1 MNNEQ
6 AKFILRAYRPGGRD
20 AADPAFGDALRQAQ
34 ADPALGAWLARE
46 QSLDAA
52 VASKLRALSP
62 PPELR
67 EAILAG
73 SRVSFAAPAR
83 GWRLPAWLAVAASLA
98 VLIAGAGLYGLH
110 ASRQGRASL
119 DRLAAFAL
127 TDPASAHIGPHADKL
142 GVFGAWLQN
151 PANRISSGPPAD
163 LAQLKSEGCRSF
175 DLAGHEVFEICFQRD
190 GAWYHLYLT
199 RRSGWRSGGLGPAF
213 RQGAGRSVASWADE
227 KFAYVLMIGGG
238 GVDALER
245 IL

>member
-46 QSLDAA
+46 QSLDGA

-83 GWRLPAWLAVAASLA
+83 GWRLPAWLAVAASIA
-98 VLIAGAGLYGLH
+98 VLIAGAGSYGLH
-110 ASRQGRASL
+110 VSRQGRASL

-127 TDPASAHIGPHADKL
+127 
-142 GVFGAWLQN
+142 
-151 PANRISSGPPAD
+151 R
-163 LAQLKSEGCRSF
+163 
-175 DLAGHEVFEICFQRD
+175 
-190 GAWYHLYLT
+190 T
-199 RRSGWRSGGLGPAF
+199 RRARTSVRTPTSWARLGPGCKT
-213 RQGAGRSVASWADE
+213 RQTGSRPDRRRMSRSSSPRAAAPSTSRATRSSRSASSATARGTI
-227 KFAYVLMIGGG
+227 FT
-238 GVDALER
+238 
-245 IL
+245 